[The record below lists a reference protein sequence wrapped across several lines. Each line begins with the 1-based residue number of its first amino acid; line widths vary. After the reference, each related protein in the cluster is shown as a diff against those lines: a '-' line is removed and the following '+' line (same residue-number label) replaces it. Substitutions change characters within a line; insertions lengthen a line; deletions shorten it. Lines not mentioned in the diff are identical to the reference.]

1 MLNTGY
7 TSGGTGLYIVVT
19 FSNLVE
25 DVKQIACSSDRV
37 DYIAPPNID
46 PHEYQL
52 TPSDISKLRDAD
64 IIISTSHTHFELEIK
79 ELKDKGVIK
88 ADLIEIPSISNI
100 SIRNNPVTKQPNYH
114 MVIYDPYNYI
124 VFINALRDKLVELNP
139 NCREHYVEASRSV
152 INMVLKTI
160 SETPRLNTTAVADKP
175 FIQYGVEWIGVKI
188 VYFLVKEH
196 DLPVS
201 QNDLVIIEE
210 YLKNNSVDLVVI
222 SHPKDKYGEWLESTG
237 LKYGKPVLYVPS
249 PLVNEAIPSKLLN
262 ISMQIR
268 SIYNATTSRSLS
280 KPSVQDDKVSKTLLN
295 TLALSL
301 MIGVIVALVLIL
313 KRRM

>member
-1 MLNTGY
+1 MINTGY

-52 TPSDISKLRDAD
+52 TPGDISKLRDAD

-79 ELKDKGVIK
+79 ELKDKGVMK
-88 ADLIEIPSISNI
+88 AELIEIPFINNI
-100 SIRNNPVTKQPNYH
+100 SIRYNPVTNQPNYH

-139 NCREHYVEASRSV
+139 SCREHYYEASRRV
-152 INMVLKTI
+152 INMVLETI
-160 SETPRLNTTAVADKP
+160 SETPRLNATAVADKP
-175 FIQYGVEWIGVKI
+175 FIQYGVEWIGIKI

-201 QNDLVIIEE
+201 QKDLLYIEE
-210 YLKNNSVDLVVI
+210 YLKSGRVDLVIV
-222 SHPKDKYGEWLESTG
+222 SYPKDKYGEWLENTG
-237 LKYGKPVLYVPS
+237 LRYGKPVLYVPS
-249 PLVNEAIPSKLLN
+249 PLVNMDIPSKLVD
-262 ISMQIR
+262 ISIQVKK
-268 SIYNATTSRSLS
+268 IYSVTSGFTIYQS
-280 KPSVQDDKVSKTLLN
+280 SVQDLELWKNLLN
-295 TLALSL
+295 ALAVPL
-301 MIGVIVALVLIL
+301 MIILIIVLAITLT
-313 KRRM
+313 RRM